1 IITYDEYSEM
11 IVLRDIYTETL
22 LLKRKAHFDLDDNL
36 KNRIRGLLEIVKQSD
51 GAQPAQSF
59 GCRHYLRMNKA
70 TWLYLLN
77 EIPESLQ
84 FLQETWED
92 WKKHPRYL
100 QSDSEYYIELLYMIN
115 YAGIL
120 NGSYG
125 YVEEIFNDP
134 INEMVGH
141 AHRANFEAIKYLALN
156 KIYNKMARY

>member
-1 IITYDEYSEM
+1 
-11 IVLRDIYTETL
+11 
-22 LLKRKAHFDLDDNL
+22 
-36 KNRIRGLLEIVKQSD
+36 
-51 GAQPAQSF
+51 
-59 GCRHYLRMNKA
+59 
-70 TWLYLLN
+70 
-77 EIPESLQ
+77 
-84 FLQETWED
+84 
-92 WKKHPRYL
+92 KHPRYL

-156 KIYNKMARY
+156 KIYNKMARYLEVEKLVASMKLKYKLWEPVLNTDLNRTLNLSL